1 MSTSRRSSLI
11 ALLGFVTAGCG
22 GGGGSGTAQSM
33 SGTLQTRAISSQANN
48 TTYPLSIYL
57 PADSEAIRATLPT
70 VYLLDGESRFQA
82 VVDIVEARQL
92 KVLVVGIGNEA
103 LRAHDY
109 VPANPLH
116 ARRRRTSPVPGVP
129 PGRLIPFIEANVGG
143 DPQRRLLLGHSHGG
157 SFVLYALFNE
167 GPAGRRFS
175 AYLASDASI
184 DCMSATVYGWETA
197 YADVNIALP
206 VRLHISYAANTANLA
221 FAQQIQSRR
230 YSGLA
235 LVAQFYGGGHIGMI
249 PLAFADALAL
259 ALS

>member
-57 PADSEAIRATLPT
+57 PAGSEAIRATLPT

-109 VPANPLH
+109 VPANLC
-116 ARRRRTSPVPGVP
+116 TPGGGGQAQFLEFLRVE
-129 PGRLIPFIEANVGG
+129 LIPFIEANVGG
-143 DPQRRLLLGHSHGG
+143 DPQRRVLLGHSHGG

-184 DCMSATVYGWETA
+184 DCRARRSTAGKLPMPTSTSRCRYACTSRTPQTRRTWRSHSRSRAGATPGWRWSRSSTAVVTSA
-197 YADVNIALP
+197 
-206 VRLHISYAANTANLA
+206 
-221 FAQQIQSRR
+221 
-230 YSGLA
+230 
-235 LVAQFYGGGHIGMI
+235 
-249 PLAFADALAL
+249 
-259 ALS
+259 